1 MCTICKKCSCASL
14 KGVCHSSSVLGLL
27 KSSQEHPPLDY
38 GSANLLSVYP
48 GLRTLMIKA
57 EPVNK
62 FFKYAIDVRHRYW
75 VSAST
80 SQASVQYYGKARLTA
95 LLSHDFL
102 SLLI

>member
-1 MCTICKKCSCASL
+1 
-14 KGVCHSSSVLGLL
+14 
-27 KSSQEHPPLDY
+27 
-38 GSANLLSVYP
+38 
-48 GLRTLMIKA
+48 MIKA
-57 EPVNK
+57 EPVNE